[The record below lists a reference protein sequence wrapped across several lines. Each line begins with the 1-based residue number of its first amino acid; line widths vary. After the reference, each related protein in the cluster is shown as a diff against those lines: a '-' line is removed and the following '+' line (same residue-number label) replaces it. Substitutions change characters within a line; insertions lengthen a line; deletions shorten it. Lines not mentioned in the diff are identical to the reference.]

1 MIRRRQRNIVT
12 HDDTPE
18 IGPHPEVERLSNE
31 AELHVADRGIA
42 QEGQQPHGAD
52 RVRSGWDPH
61 PDYSAFSDA
70 RLGLEQGTV
79 EERIRWAR
87 EDGDELLAIYLED
100 RMRLLQAE
108 RARRN
113 GQSNFTSDYR
123 NPLSEVKF
131 EREVNLGDLQAK
143 AVEKGDNAVTFLPV
157 LGQDKFI
164 VKGWSHLLAAYP
176 KTGKTELL
184 VRLMAEWSDERI
196 LYFTEEPTGAWNA
209 RMQKLPC
216 GYRHVNLFY
225 GLGVTPPDI
234 LGRLQGGDETLVVLD
249 TVRNLLGLRDEK
261 DNSEVA
267 RALIPFIAAGRNKGQ
282 TLIAVHHD
290 RKGGGDH
297 GEGIAGGHA
306 FLGAVDIA
314 IELKREGQEDSAR
327 RILRGWGRVFEIPR
341 LIYELRDDVMVPLGS
356 PSQVSLNELKGRF
369 TNAFEDN
376 WQTTKQAI
384 EAIGEPKPSND
395 QATKALEEL
404 AQQSVAERDPPM
416 AEGKKQGKTYRWRR
430 AQNFTSDSVPYR
442 SEVKLG
448 PETSWEDVDERS
460 D

>member
-1 MIRRRQRNIVT
+1 MIERRRRQTVNY
-12 HDDTPE
+12 DDTLP
-18 IGPHPEVERLSNE
+18 
-31 AELHVADRGIA
+31 ADRHPVG
-42 QEGQQPHGAD
+42 EPL
-52 RVRSGWDPH
+52 SSWDLH
-61 PDYSAFSDA
+61 PDYSTYSDA
-70 RLGLEQGTV
+70 RLNLDQNLV
-79 EERIRWAR
+79 EEKIRWAQ
-87 EDGDELLAIYLED
+87 EDRDPHRVTYYEQ

-108 RARRN
+108 RMRRN
-113 GQSNFTSDYR
+113 RQSNFSSDYR
-123 NPLSEVKF
+123 NPSSEVKF

-143 AVEKGDNAVTFLPV
+143 AIETGESIVTFLPV
-157 LGQDKFI
+157 LGQEKYI

-196 LYFTEEPTGAWNA
+196 LYFTEEPTGAWDA

-225 GLGVTPPDI
+225 GLGVTPPEI
-234 LGRLQGGDETLVVLD
+234 LRRLQAGDETLVVLD

-267 RALIPFIAAGRNKGQ
+267 RALIPFIAAGRNKNQ
-282 TLIAVHHD
+282 TLIAVTHD
-290 RKGGGDH
+290 RKGGGEH

-306 FLGAVDIA
+306 FLGVVDIA
-314 IELKREGQEDSAR
+314 IEVKREGQEDSAR
-327 RILRGWGRVFEIPR
+327 RLLRGWGRVFEIPR
-341 LIYELRDDVMVPLGS
+341 LIYELREGVMVPLGS
-356 PSQVSLNELKGRF
+356 PGQVSLNELRARF
-369 TNAFEDN
+369 GNVIEDN

-404 AQQSVAERDPPM
+404 ANESVAERDPPI

-430 AQNFTSDSVPYR
+430 ANNFTSDSTPYR
-442 SEVKLG
+442 SEVKFDG
-448 PETSWEDVDERS
+448 SEAEGSKWTSEL
-460 D
+460 